1 MCAVRLS
8 KYCCGVSK
16 GLRGGYKV
24 GGEAWVSVRA
34 RERKKSEAGACLS
47 FPERWGPC
55 RDVPDRGDGQKD
67 KAAGGKP
74 FWLCTKNVKSHCV
87 WDADGRLIL
96 HACSRL
102 FECGR
107 YAIGRAA

>member
-1 MCAVRLS
+1 M
-8 KYCCGVSK
+8 
-16 GLRGGYKV
+16 
-24 GGEAWVSVRA
+24 SVRA

-74 FWLCTKNVKSHCV
+74 F
-87 WDADGRLIL
+87 
-96 HACSRL
+96 
-102 FECGR
+102 
-107 YAIGRAA
+107 